1 MCLIQ
6 DNNLVVEQVGVIN
19 TLPDENTVSY
29 VPNLGIFFC
38 FVIESDRITYLFPQ
52 FGSSLL
58 TDPISHTNRSHT
70 PRLRTNNLNLLNG
83 LNRTFHILLH
93 QILMLDDRFLKI
105 L

>member
-38 FVIESDRITYLFPQ
+38 FVIESDRIPHLFPQ
-52 FGSSLL
+52 FCSSLL

-70 PRLRTNNLNLLNG
+70 PRLRTYNLNLLNG